1 MTTATD
7 IFALAI
13 AMMDEMNDQGQA
25 DHSDTQ
31 EYKNRTLPI
40 LNILRGELYPYSD
53 TYAVGDESGRPISAW
68 ITDFDTVIDLDDY
81 ICQSVM
87 PYGLAAHLL
96 MDENPTS
103 ANFFQQR
110 YDELKMGL
118 MRGYPSSGSEDIV
131 DVYGA
136 KGGINPYNEF
146 SAWN

>member
-1 MTTATD
+1 MTTAQD
-7 IFALAI
+7 IFELAI
-13 AMMDEMNDQGQA
+13 AMMDEMNDAGQA
-25 DHSDTQ
+25 DHADTT
-31 EYKNRTLPI
+31 EYKNRTLQI

-53 TYAVGDESGRPISAW
+53 SYEVTGTGRPIAAQ
-68 ITDFDTVIDLDDY
+68 ILDFDTAIELDDY

-110 YDELKMGL
+110 YDELKNGL
-118 MRGYPSSGSEDIV
+118 RRGYPADGSEDIS
-131 DVYGA
+131 DVYGPN
-136 KGGINPYNEF
+136 GGIWPYQEF

>member
-1 MTTATD
+1 MTTAQE
-7 IFALAI
+7 IFEAAI
-13 AMMDEMNDQGQA
+13 AIMDEVNDQGQA
-25 DHSDTQ
+25 DHSDTR
-31 EYKNRTLPI
+31 EYKNRTLAI

-53 TYAVGDESGRPISAW
+53 SYAPGEGGRPIAAQ
-68 ITDFDTVIDLDDY
+68 IYDFETPIELDDY

-110 YDELKMGL
+110 YDELKLGL
-118 MRGYPSSGSEDIV
+118 MRGYPTSGSEDIV
-131 DVYGA
+131 DVYGCR
-136 KGGINPYNEF
+136 GGISPYNEF

>member
-1 MTTATD
+1 MTTAQNV
-7 IFALAI
+7 FEAAI

-25 DHSDTQ
+25 DHSDTT

-53 TYAVGDESGRPISAW
+53 SYESDDRGRPIAAL
-68 ITDFDTVIDLDDY
+68 ITDFDVPIELDDY

-103 ANFFQQR
+103 ANNFQQR
-110 YDELKMGL
+110 YDELKLGL
-118 MRGYPSSGSEDIV
+118 RSGYPSQGSEDIV
-131 DVYGA
+131 DVYGNR
-136 KGGINPYNEF
+136 GGISPYQEF
-146 SAWN
+146 SRW